1 MIRDDA
7 GPAVLLLDGSPS
19 GVACRLVVGRRGLL
33 FRPVDDGPAPG
44 DTPDDPGWS
53 GQKLVPWSTLVGFDA
68 DASAVAPDGSL
79 LQVLEVRGDHGVLR
93 LLATAG
99 SVSGLLADVRRHSAR
114 WDRCRRIPE
123 PSVARPARLAA
134 AGVAGAGTRAAAAAG
149 VAIAAAGTAAA
160 RGVATALTAAARVLA
175 PAGRRAARL
184 TLPARRTVA
193 RSIVWL
199 ALAAA
204 AHQVAAAA
212 HQLAAAARR
221 ALATL
226 APVLHPP
233 AAPGQTSRRTRPLAS
248 ALAAVAVAL
257 AALAALVVVGPIA
270 SGAPQP
276 PAPPAV
282 SHSRHLDTS
291 SMGRIAASLRALMT
305 KPLNLPPATTA
316 PVPAPPSLANAA
328 PLSPHEVFGFAPYW
342 ELPVSGGYAVAG
354 LTTIAYF
361 SIGVNPDGSLDESG
375 DGWVGY
381 QSQALADLVTRAH
394 AAGDRVVLTVNCF
407 DQKALDQLTSSPT
420 APATLSAALVS
431 AVEAKSLDGVNLDF
445 EGTGSADQAGLTNL
459 VSHVSTA
466 LHQVD
471 PHWQVTMD
479 TYASSA
485 GDPSGFY
492 DVAALAPWV
501 DGFFVMSYQLNLAAT
516 PSAGS
521 PLTST
526 MFSDLTTA
534 EQYAAAVPP
543 GKVILGL
550 PYFGYD
556 WPTTDGTM
564 AAQATGGAVPITY
577 GQVVASGHPIYW
589 DGVTDTAW
597 TSYQVGSQWH
607 ESYFEDP
614 TSLYLVAVMSQLF
627 HFAGVGAWA
636 LGMDGNDP
644 AMLGALDGFAPATK
658 DLATGPLSTTTS
670 PPAGPAAAPGQ
681 PTTTTGPPTTTT
693 PTGPT
698 GTTTP
703 GAPTTTGGTGSGTTG
718 SGTTG
723 SGTTGNGTTTT
734 LHYSGTFLG
743 QAVTLAPVTAQTPAP
758 GAPAQQLTGPL
769 TGFQTD
775 DPQFTC
781 LMSEP
786 SLRVW
791 SITGSSTQ
799 DEVVADRSTG
809 DCATGSFVFTVPAGA
824 SPQGATTTSTT

>member
-1 MIRDDA
+1 VIRGDA
-7 GPAVLLLDGSPS
+7 GRDVLLLGGGNPV
-19 GVACRLVVGRRGLL
+19 VACRLVIDRRGLL
-33 FRPVDDGPAPG
+33 FRPAPDSRPAG
-44 DTPDDPGWS
+44 PGWS
-53 GQKLVPWSTLVGFDA
+53 TPTLVPWSALVGFDA
-68 DASAVAPDGSL
+68 DASAVAPDGSRRQL
-79 LQVLEVRGDHGVLR
+79 LEVRGDHGILR
-93 LLATAG
+93 LLAPAG

-114 WDRCRRIPE
+114 WDRSRRPPG
-123 PSVARPARLAA
+123 PSATRRAGLVAASLAA
-134 AGVAGAGTRAAAAAG
+134 AGTRATAAAT
-149 VAIAAAGTAAA
+149 AAGT
-160 RGVATALTAAARVLA
+160 TAAVLA
-175 PAGRRAARL
+175 PAARRAGQL
-184 TLPARRTVA
+184 TLPARRWVA

-204 AHQVAAAA
+204 CRWVAAA
-212 HQLAAAARR
+212 L
-221 ALATL
+221 T
-226 APVLHPP
+226 PVLTASGGPSE
-233 AAPGQTSRRTRPLAS
+233 ASRRPRPLAS
-248 ALAAVAVAL
+248 ALAALTVVT
-257 AALAALVVVGPIA
+257 AALAALVLVGPIA
-270 SGAPQP
+270 SGAPQSSP
-276 PAPPAV
+276 PLTVP
-282 SHSRHLDTS
+282 HSGHLDTS

-305 KPLNLPPATTA
+305 KPLDLPAATAA

-342 ELPVSGGYAVAG
+342 ELPVSGGYSVAG
-354 LTTIAYF
+354 LTTLAYF
-361 SIGVNPDGSLDESG
+361 SIGVNPDGSLDQSG
-375 DGWVGY
+375 DGWAGY

-407 DQKALDQLTSSPT
+407 DQTALDQLTSSPT

-459 VSHVSTA
+459 VSRVSTA

-485 GDPSGFY
+485 GDPGGFY

-501 DGFFVMSYQLNLAAT
+501 DGFFVMSYQLNLSAA
-516 PSAGS
+516 PSASS
-521 PLTST
+521 PLTSP

-534 EQYAAAVPP
+534 RQYAAVVAP

-550 PYFGYD
+550 AYFGYD
-556 WPTTDGTM
+556 WPTSDGTM

-589 DGVTDTAW
+589 DGVTNTAW

-614 TSLYLVAVMSQLF
+614 TSLYLVAEMAQLF

-644 AMLGALDGFAPATK
+644 AMLSALDGFAPATK
-658 DLATGPLSTTTS
+658 VVATGPLSTTTS
-670 PPAGPAAAPGQ
+670 PTSGPATVSGQ
-681 PTTTTGPPTTTT
+681 PTTTSSSSSSTTTT
-693 PTGPT
+693 PPTAPVSPAPT
-698 GTTTP
+698 GAASSVP
-703 GAPTTTGGTGSGTTG
+703 VTTGLPASGAT
-718 SGTTG
+718 SF
-723 SGTTGNGTTTT
+723 
-734 LHYSGTFLG
+734 HYSGVFRGRSVMLEP
-743 QAVTLAPVTAQTPAP
+743 ATAQTPPP
-758 GAPAQQLTGPL
+758 GGPAQQLSDPL

-775 DPQFTC
+775 DPRFAC

-791 SITGSSTQ
+791 PLVGSSTQ
-799 DEVVADRSTG
+799 DLVVADQSGG
-809 DCATGSFVFTVPAGA
+809 DCATGSFVFAVPGNG
-824 SPQGATTTSTT
+824 SSQGATTTSTT

>member
-1 MIRDDA
+1 MIRDGA
-7 GPAVLLLDGSPS
+7 GPAVLLLDGSTA
-19 GVACRLVVGRRGLL
+19 GVACRLAVGRRGLL

-134 AGVAGAGTRAAAAAG
+134 AGVAGAGTRA
-149 VAIAAAGTAAA
+149 VTAAGTAAGAAA
-160 RGVATALTAAARVLA
+160 RGAAIAGAAAARVLA

-221 ALATL
+221 VAAAARRALATL
-226 APVLHPP
+226 APVLHSP
-233 AAPGQTSRRTRPLAS
+233 AAPGQASRRTRPLAS
-248 ALAAVAVAL
+248 ALAAVTVAL

-305 KPLNLPPATTA
+305 KPLNLPPATTP

-342 ELPVSGGYAVAG
+342 ELPVSGGYGVAG

-361 SIGVNPDGSLDESG
+361 SIGVNPDGSLAESG

-564 AAQATGGAVPITY
+564 AAQATGGAVPVTY
-577 GQVVASGHPIYW
+577 GQVAASGHPIYW

-614 TSLYLVAVMSQLF
+614 TSLYLVAVMAQLF

-670 PPAGPAAAPGQ
+670 PPAGPAIFPARCLI
-681 PTTTTGPPTTTT
+681 PPASPRAWPRRCWSRRSTT
-693 PTGPT
+693 PTRP
-698 GTTTP
+698 
-703 GAPTTTGGTGSGTTG
+703 
-718 SGTTG
+718 
-723 SGTTGNGTTTT
+723 
-734 LHYSGTFLG
+734 
-743 QAVTLAPVTAQTPAP
+743 
-758 GAPAQQLTGPL
+758 
-769 TGFQTD
+769 
-775 DPQFTC
+775 
-781 LMSEP
+781 
-786 SLRVW
+786 R
-791 SITGSSTQ
+791 
-799 DEVVADRSTG
+799 R
-809 DCATGSFVFTVPAGA
+809 
-824 SPQGATTTSTT
+824 